1 MSKVKI
7 GINGFGRI
15 GRLALRASM
24 DYPDVDIVA
33 VNGGASDLDYLVYLC
48 KYDTVHGRW
57 DADITRGEDC
67 LYVNGKKVMV
77 YSTREPTEVPWR
89 DTGAE
94 YILECTG
101 KFTTAEA
108 ASAHF
113 VGGAKKIII
122 SAPAKDSD
130 TPTFVMG
137 VNRRPHCVQR
147 YSDAPLLLR
156 V

>member
-24 DYPDVDIVA
+24 DYPDLDIVA

-57 DADITRGEDC
+57 DADITRGDDC
-67 LYVNGKKVMV
+67 LYINGKKVMV

-113 VGGAKKIII
+113 VGGAKKVII

-137 VNRRPHCVQR
+137 VKDRKSV
-147 YSDAPLLLR
+147 